1 MKKLFAMLAVILVM
15 IGCQKEEIEKPD
27 LGARALSNR
36 ITPYEAIDFAINAL
50 YDDVT
55 RGYNAPRATV
65 SVYGTEQTRSGESV
79 DSMFYFV
86 NFENNGGY
94 AIVSTDRR
102 AGDVIAFSRS
112 GNVDPD
118 SIEDGSAMD
127 MVMTLA
133 GDHYLDEVDPDD
145 VRDSIVPIVPND
157 YLDYPK
163 VVSVGDWTTYNEQ
176 SPLVEMEWHQGP
188 PFNYRSPFIEG
199 EQAPAG
205 CLTIALAHIMSYYQY
220 PESHNGID
228 FRWGLLLQTNPFVT
242 MTEDYMNHMA
252 EFIADIGQTIEID
265 YGKRYSKANMSQ
277 AKAAAEDMGYYASPI
292 STALVPKQPIH
303 IYCVGAKEQGSQNVD
318 ENGEPIGHAF
328 VVDGYIT
335 ERRATTYIDYDITL
349 SNYYY
354 YDTYESRCHLHC
366 NWGMG
371 LDPAPEYCIYEVI
384 QPSGYNEYY
393 DFSNFYMY
401 N

>member
-1 MKKLFAMLAVILVM
+1 MKKLFVLLAICSLVV
-15 IGCQKEEIEKPD
+15 GCQKEEVEKPN
-27 LGARALSNR
+27 LGAKALSNR
-36 ITPYEAIDFAINAL
+36 ISPYEAIDFAIDVL
-50 YDDVT
+50 YDDAT

-65 SVYGTEQTRSGESV
+65 SIYGTEQTRSGESV

-102 AGDVIAFSRS
+102 AGDVVAFSRS
-112 GNVDPD
+112 GNIDPN
-118 SIEDGSAMD
+118 SIEDGSVMD

-133 GDHYLDEVDPDD
+133 GDHYLDEVNPDD

-163 VVSVGDWTTYNEQ
+163 VVGVGNWTPYYEQ
-176 SPLVEMEWHQGP
+176 TPRIEMEWHQMA
-188 PFNYRSPFIEG
+188 PFNRNSPYVG
-199 EQAPAG
+199 GVQAPAG

-220 PESHNGID
+220 PDTHND
-228 FRWGLLLQTNPFVT
+228 LDYRWGLLLQTNPFVT

-252 EFIADIGQTIEID
+252 EFIADIGQTIGIR
-265 YGKRYSKANMSQ
+265 YGSQISYAYMSEV
-277 AKAAAEDMGYYASPI
+277 KAAAEDMGYYASPV
-292 STALVPKQPIH
+292 SETLVPKQPTH
-303 IYCVGAKEQGSQNVD
+303 IYCVGAKEQGVEKED
-318 ENGEPIGHAF
+318 ANGNKIGHAF
-328 VVDGYIT
+328 VVDGYRS
-335 ERRATTYIDYDITL
+335 ERRATTYIDYDITM

-354 YDTYESRCHLHC
+354 YNTYESRCFLHC

-393 DFSNFYMY
+393 DFENFYMY

>member
-1 MKKLFAMLAVILVM
+1 MKKILIALAICAVFV
-15 IGCQKEEIEKPD
+15 GCQKEEVEKSN
-27 LGARALSNR
+27 LGVRALSNR
-36 ITPYEAIDFAINAL
+36 ITPYEAIDFAVDAVYNDA
-50 YDDVT
+50 T
-55 RGYNAPRATV
+55 RGYDAPRATV
-65 SVYGTEQTRSGESV
+65 SVYGMEQTRSGESV

-102 AGDVIAFSRS
+102 AGDVVAFSRS

-133 GDHYLDEVDPDD
+133 GDHYLDEVNPGD
-145 VRDSIVPIVPND
+145 VTDSIVPIVPND

-163 VVSVGDWTTYNEQ
+163 VVSVGDWTTQYEQ
-176 SPLVEMEWHQGP
+176 TPLVEMEWHQGP
-188 PFNYRSPFIEG
+188 PFNYQSPYVNG
-199 EQAPAG
+199 VQAPAG

-220 PESHNGID
+220 PESHNDID
-228 FRWGLLLQTNPFVT
+228 YRWGLLLQTDPFVT

-252 EFIADIGQTIEID
+252 EFIADIGQTIGIE
-265 YGKRYSKANMSQ
+265 YTEELGKAYMTQ
-277 AKAAAEDMGYYASPI
+277 AKAAAEEMGYYASSI
-292 STALVPKQPIH
+292 SSTLVPKQPIH
-303 IYCVGAKEQGSQNVD
+303 MYCVGAKEQGTQNVD
-318 ENGEPIGHAF
+318 ENGEKIGHAF
-328 VVDGYIT
+328 VVDGYRT

-354 YDTYESRCHLHC
+354 YDTYESRCYLHC

-384 QPSGYNEYY
+384 QPSGHNQYY
-393 DFSNFYMY
+393 DFENFYMY
-401 N
+401 Y

>member
-65 SVYGTEQTRSGESV
+65 SVYGIEQTRSGESV

-127 MVMTLA
+127 LVMTLA
-133 GDHYLDEVDPDD
+133 GSRYLEILPPDGGN
-145 VRDSIVPIVPND
+145 DSLTPIIPED

-163 VVSVGDWTTYNEQ
+163 ITLVTDWTENGSAGPY
-176 SPLVEMEWHQGP
+176 VEMEWHQGP
-188 PFNYRSPFIEG
+188 PFNYRSPFIAG

-220 PESHNGID
+220 PESHNDID
-228 FRWGLLLQTNPFVT
+228 YRWGLLLQTNPFVT
-242 MTEDYMNHMA
+242 MTDDYQSHMA
-252 EFIADIGQTIEID
+252 EFIADIGQTIGID
-265 YGKRYSKANMSQ
+265 YGKTYSKASMSQ
-277 AKAAAEDMGYYASPI
+277 AKAAAEEMGYYASPI
-292 STALVPKQPIH
+292 SYTKVPKNPSY
-303 IYCVGAKEQGSQNVD
+303 IYCVGAVEQGTQNVD

-328 VVDGYIT
+328 VVDGYIS
-335 ERRATTYIDYDITL
+335 EQREVTYMDYDINMA
-349 SNYYY
+349 SFYFYKV
-354 YDTYESRCHLHC
+354 DEFRCYLHC

-371 LDPAPEYCIYEVI
+371 LAPAPEYCIYEVI

-401 N
+401 H